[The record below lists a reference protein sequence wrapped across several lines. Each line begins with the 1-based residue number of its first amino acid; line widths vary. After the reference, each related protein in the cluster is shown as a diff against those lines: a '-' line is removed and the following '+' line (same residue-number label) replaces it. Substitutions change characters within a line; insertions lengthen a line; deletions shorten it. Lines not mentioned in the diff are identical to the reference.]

1 MYTIYLTEIALEVG
15 CTDGEPAG
23 QCVDDLA
30 ECRNDGGF
38 KCLCKAAN
46 YKSGSACKVS
56 KFDNKLFILYLKIT
70 LINVF
75 PPSYKI
81 VS

>member
-1 MYTIYLTEIALEVG
+1 MYTIYLTEIALG
-15 CTDGEPAG
+15 LTCTDGQLDG
-23 QCVDDLA
+23 QCVDALA
-30 ECRNDGGF
+30 ECRTDGGF
-38 KCLCKAAN
+38 KCFCKAAN
-46 YKSGSACKVS
+46 YKSGTACKVS

-70 LINVF
+70 LINVI